1 MDLAVRPR
9 CLPARW
15 VVCSP
20 VWQKSDSYGV
30 RTRDLHRIGLLDTI
44 ISYRVVLTHVKVTS
58 YH

>member
-1 MDLAVRPR
+1 MDLAYQHG
-9 CLPARW
+9 W